1 MPGAAILPAVIPES
15 EFQMHAVFQS
25 AFRDLASEIGRF
37 DATSANVHPWGRPHC
52 WSVHQIVEHLALSMD
67 QTRTTLEERL
77 AKGRPGHNLQRART
91 EWALQ
96 LMILSFGHMPRGVGA
111 MQETTPKLNLAT
123 VGTRELTERI
133 ENAVESLD
141 ATFDRCRHQFGMER
155 VGRHFLLGPLRIDQW
170 RRYHVLHLRHH
181 LKQMREVRE
190 SLSVEVVQKPAMAR
204 I

>member
-1 MPGAAILPAVIPES
+1 
-15 EFQMHAVFQS
+15 MHPVFQS
-25 AFRDLASEIGRF
+25 AFREVTAEIGRF

-52 WSVHQIVEHLALSMD
+52 WSVHQIVEHLALSME
-67 QTRTTLEERL
+67 QTRVMLEERL
-77 AKGRPGHNLQRART
+77 AKGRPGHNLGRARI

-96 LMILSFGHMPRGVGA
+96 LMILSLGHMPRGVGA
-111 MQETTPKLNLAT
+111 THETTPTSNLPT
-123 VGTRELTERI
+123 VGTRELIERLEKAI
-133 ENAVESLD
+133 ESLD
-141 ATFDRCRHQFGMER
+141 ASFDRCRHQFGMER

-181 LKQMREVRE
+181 VRQMREVRE